1 MRFKYHGID
10 LEGFDA
16 EHNDTIKNE
25 RAVELAVA
33 HHWFESL
40 NGGRGLEVGNV
51 LSHYGIGQPRRI
63 VDLHEK
69 AEGVENI
76 SVFDIGP
83 RQSYEWI
90 VSISTLEHVGPS
102 PGSASDAIEHLRSL
116 LLPGGSMLVSIPGGY
131 HSALDEHLATNAG
144 SSRCCT
150 LVRSK
155 TGWRQTKEL
164 TFKPYGATT
173 DWAESVF
180 IGEFDA
186 PAH

>member
-16 EHNDTIKNE
+16 EYNDTIKNE

-90 VSISTLEHVGPS
+90 VSISSIEHVGWRVDP
-102 PGSASDAIEHLRSL
+102 PAAIAALDHLRSL
-116 LLPGGSMLVSIPGGY
+116 LLPGGKMLVTVPGGFQLV
-131 HSALDEHLATNAG
+131 LDEHLATNAG

-173 DWAESVF
+173 AWAESVW
-180 IGEFDA
+180 IGEFDG
-186 PAH
+186 